1 MTSLMPRKRGKLRRE
16 QQTLPPSVQK
26 AFIAHASGANWKE
39 AAEIGGIGTEYLRE
53 WRKHPDAADYIQSA
67 IDSNLSES
75 HSKLADASP
84 KLAERLIHLAL
95 DPKVRAYAQISAIAE
110 CFKIMQQGI
119 TDRQNREEI
128 QKIREAL
135 NSLEAGKP
143 ANVIDIESN
152 GG

>member
-1 MTSLMPRKRGKLRRE
+1 MPRKRGKLRRE

-26 AFIAHASGANWKE
+26 AFIAHAHGKNWKE
-39 AAEIGGIGTEYLRE
+39 AAEIGGIGTEYLRQ

-84 KLAERLIHLAL
+84 KLADRLIHLAL

-110 CFKIMQQGI
+110 CFKIMQTGI
-119 TDRQNREEI
+119 TDKENRKEMA
-128 QKIREAL
+128 KIREAL
-135 NSLEAGKP
+135 DQLEGGKAP
-143 ANVIDIESN
+143 EVINVDPT
-152 GG
+152 